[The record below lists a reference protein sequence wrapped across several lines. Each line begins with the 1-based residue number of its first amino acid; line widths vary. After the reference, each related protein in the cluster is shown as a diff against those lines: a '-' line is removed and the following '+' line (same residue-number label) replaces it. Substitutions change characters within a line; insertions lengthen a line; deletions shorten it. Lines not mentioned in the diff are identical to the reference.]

1 MTILEVC
8 NPHRAETVLS
18 ARVVVNLALPS
29 RISVFEEGGRVK
41 DRYDQTQLL
50 AFSISNSAGTQRTS
64 ERSGVRSCRYYKRSE
79 VKRASRSTRHA
90 SGRPAGIEGNGLC
103 RALTGNQ
110 LGPGRSCGPTNTC
123 GGLRFSLP
131 RGHEFILT
139 INLPNRPQCHAFLPH
154 AYDISKPL
162 AP

>member
-8 NPHRAETVLS
+8 NPHRAETVPS
-18 ARVVVNLALPS
+18 ARVAIKLALPC
-29 RISVFEEGGRVK
+29 RISVFEEGGQVK
-41 DRYDQTQLL
+41 NRYDQTQLP
-50 AFSISNSAGTQRTS
+50 AFAISDSAGTKSRS
-64 ERSGVRSCRYYKRSE
+64 ERSGERSCRYYKRSE
-79 VKRASRSTRHA
+79 VKRTSRNTRQGSA
-90 SGRPAGIEGNGLC
+90 RPAGIEGNGLC

-123 GGLRFSLP
+123 GGLRLSLP
-131 RGHEFILT
+131 RGHEFIST